1 MTEPQ
6 HPIDLAALGEFVAQQ
21 LDGGLDP
28 QARLRERER
37 IVAAAAA
44 RPRTAWWLGGAL
56 AAAAAVALL
65 LWWAPWAAAPPL
77 AADDGRIA
85 AVPDRTWV
93 QAPGHGHASLA
104 VGDGATL
111 SLHDGARGR
120 VSLADTKAV
129 VVVLES
135 GTMRAEVDPA
145 ARRTVAIEAGP
156 YRVAVVGTAF
166 DVVWLPD
173 AGELAV
179 TVSRGKV
186 EVHTPTSSAP
196 IAVDAGHR
204 LIAREGDVAL
214 ARLDAEAPPA
224 ADTDPAA
231 DEPVIA
237 DTDEDTTTEPPQR
250 PSTPRVRSKPA
261 PSAAPGWEQ
270 LAEAGQY
277 AEALAAVERDGLDDA
292 IARLPAAALERLGDV
307 ARLAAR
313 PTQASAIYR
322 GIRKRFGGTP
332 AAARAAFQLG
342 RLAADH
348 EHDPAAAATW
358 LSTYLEEAPRGSFA
372 KLARGRLVAALRD
385 AGKHAQARDA
395 ARVYLDSYPDGPHAK
410 LAQALLDAP

>member
-6 HPIDLAALGEFVAQQ
+6 RPLDLDALGEFVASHV
-21 LDGGLDP
+21 DGALDP

-37 IVAAAAA
+37 IVATTTA
-44 RPRTAWWLGGAL
+44 RPRAAWWIGGAL
-56 AAAAAVALL
+56 AAAATAVVL
-65 LWWAPWAAAPPL
+65 LWWSPWAAAPPSQPDDRV
-77 AADDGRIA
+77 AAA
-85 AVPDRTWV
+85 PDRTWV
-93 QAPGHGHASLA
+93 QAPSHGEAALA
-104 VGDGATL
+104 VGTGASL

-120 VSLADTKAV
+120 VSLADTQQV
-129 VVVLES
+129 LVVLES
-135 GTMRAEVDPA
+135 GTMRAQVDPA
-145 ARRTVAIEAGP
+145 AHRTVAIEAGP

-173 AGELAV
+173 DGELAV

-204 LIAREGDVAL
+204 LVAREGDVAL
-214 ARLDAEAPPA
+214 ARLPTAAP
-224 ADTDPAA
+224 ADTDT
-231 DEPVIA
+231 
-237 DTDEDTTTEPPQR
+237 DTDASTEVIVDADDDAEP
-250 PSTPRVRSKPA
+250 TPRPTAPRPRSKPT
-261 PSAAPGWEQ
+261 PSAAPDWQQ

-277 AEALAAVERDGLDDA
+277 AEALASIERDGLDDA
-292 IARLPAAALERLGDV
+292 IAKLPAASLERLGDV

-313 PTQASAIYR
+313 PQQATTIYR
-322 GIRKRFGGTP
+322 GIRKRFAGTP

-348 EHDPAAAATW
+348 QRDPAAAATW
-358 LSTYLEEAPRGSFA
+358 LSTYLDEAPRGSFA

-385 AGKHAQARDA
+385 AGRRAEARDA